1 MDRDKKIE
9 LVKQYAIR
17 EGDTGSSEIQVAVLT
32 ERINNLTRHMSTS
45 RHDFSSQRGLLKLV
59 GQRRRLLTY
68 LSRENIDRYHKLI
81 GSLGLRK

>member
-32 ERINNLTRHMSTS
+32 GRINNLTRHMATS
-45 RHDFSSQRGLLKLV
+45 RHDFSSQRGLLQLV

-68 LSRENIDRYHKLI
+68 LSRENVDRYHKLI
-81 GSLGLRK
+81 GALGLRK

>member
-1 MDRDKKIE
+1 MEKDKKIE

-32 ERINNLTRHMSTS
+32 ERINNLTRHMATS

-59 GQRRRLLTY
+59 GKRRRLLTY
-68 LSRENIDRYHKLI
+68 LSRENVDRYHKLI